1 MVDKHLANVVSN
13 SWGMPESDA
22 SKGEVRAL
30 NSVFQQA
37 QAQGMGI
44 FFASGD
50 DGDNRAAFGSV
61 SGGFPDSSPLVTSV
75 GGTSLAVG
83 SSGQRL
89 WETGW
94 GTTEMNWAHGAW
106 AERFPGYFLYGGG
119 GGASAIYAKPSYQ
132 DGVVPGTQRAEPD
145 VSLVA
150 DPQTGVLF
158 TQTYSKPGGGTE
170 QKESWIGGTSLSAP
184 LMAGIATLANEA
196 QHRPL
201 GFLNP
206 QLYRLA
212 GSSAFNDITP
222 SGRTLAVLRHRLKPN
237 GKRATM
243 LRSLDRD
250 SSLATAAGLGRRH
263 RPRLATCRAAAV
275 RAAIVRPCASSRCF
289 PARPRSWPTWA
300 WTTCWSAAPPSATG
314 RRRCAR
320 CRS

>member
-1 MVDKHLANVVSN
+1 
-13 SWGMPESDA
+13 
-22 SKGEVRAL
+22 
-30 NSVFQQA
+30 
-37 QAQGMGI
+37 MGI

-50 DGDNRAAFGSV
+50 DGDNREAFGSV

-106 AERFPGYFLYGGG
+106 DERFPGYFLYGAG

-132 DGVVPGTQRAEPD
+132 DGIVPGTQRAEPD

-158 TQTYSKPGGGTE
+158 TQTYSKPGGE
-170 QKESWIGGTSLSAP
+170 HRVQKESWIGGTSLSAP

-196 QHRPL
+196 RPPAARVPQPAALRAGRQL
-201 GFLNP
+201 GLQRHHAQRP
-206 QLYRLA
+206 HPGRAAPPAEAERQAGHDAALA
-212 GSSAFNDITP
+212 
-222 SGRTLAVLRHRLKPN
+222 
-237 GKRATM
+237 
-243 LRSLDRD
+243 
-250 SSLATAAGLGRRH
+250 
-263 RPRLATCRAAAV
+263 RPRLLAGHGAVGWDDVTGLGSPRAV
-275 RAAIVRPCASSRCF
+275 QLVLRAAIVRPCASSRCF

-320 CRS
+320 CRW

>member
-1 MVDKHLANVVSN
+1 MQEWYIEQALDVEWTHAVAPRAHILYVGAANAAKGLDLALNEVVDKHLANVVSN

-61 SGGFPDSSPLVTSV
+61 SGGFPDSSPFVTSV

-94 GTTEMNWAHGAW
+94 GTTEMNWANGAW

-132 DGVVPGTQRAEPD
+132 DGIVPGTQRAEPD

-158 TQTYSKPGGGTE
+158 TQTYSKPGGEHRAEGVVDRRH
-170 QKESWIGGTSLSAP
+170 QPVGAADGG
-184 LMAGIATLANEA
+184 
-196 QHRPL
+196 HRHARERGP
-201 GFLNP
+201 
-206 QLYRLA
+206 
-212 GSSAFNDITP
+212 
-222 SGRTLAVLRHRLKPN
+222 
-237 GKRATM
+237 
-243 LRSLDRD
+243 
-250 SSLATAAGLGRRH
+250 ATAARI
-263 RPRLATCRAAAV
+263 PQPAAV
-275 RAAIVRPCASSRCF
+275 PAGGQLGLQRHHAQRPQ
-289 PARPRSWPTWA
+289 PWP
-300 WTTCWSAAPPSATG
+300 CCATG
-314 RRRCAR
+314 
-320 CRS
+320 

>member
-1 MVDKHLANVVSN
+1 
-13 SWGMPESDA
+13 
-22 SKGEVRAL
+22 
-30 NSVFQQA
+30 
-37 QAQGMGI
+37 
-44 FFASGD
+44 
-50 DGDNRAAFGSV
+50 V

-132 DGVVPGTQRAEPD
+132 DGIVPGTQRAEPD

-196 QHRPL
+196 RHRPL

-222 SGRTLAVLRHRLKPN
+222 SGRTLAVLRHRLKPD
-237 GKRATM
+237 GTRATM

-250 SSLATAAGLGRRH
+250 SSLATAVGWDDVTGLGS
-263 RPRLATCRAAAV
+263 PRAV
-275 RAAIVRPCASSRCF
+275 QLL
-289 PARPRSWPTWA
+289 
-300 WTTCWSAAPPSATG
+300 SAL
-314 RRRCAR
+314 R
-320 CRS
+320 